1 MALVKGACS
10 FFEFEFKIS
19 YRIRVYGVYLEIGQ
33 QSMLQQIHCRKDLE
47 KIYKKRLYENGRIR
61 KFIADNN
68 FVPIQNASRIF
79 LKTQS
84 GFVCYKFSN
93 SSVFVETFFVDLFEI
108 FPAMYFL

>member
-1 MALVKGACS
+1 MALVKGACA

-19 YRIRVYGVYLEIGQ
+19 YRIHVYGVYLEIGQ
-33 QSMLQQIHCRKDLE
+33 QSMLQQKHCRKDLE

-61 KFIADNN
+61 KFIAHNSR
-68 FVPIQNASRIF
+68 FYRRIF

-93 SSVFVETFFVDLFEI
+93 SSVFVETFFVDLFKI
-108 FPAMYFL
+108 FPAMYLL